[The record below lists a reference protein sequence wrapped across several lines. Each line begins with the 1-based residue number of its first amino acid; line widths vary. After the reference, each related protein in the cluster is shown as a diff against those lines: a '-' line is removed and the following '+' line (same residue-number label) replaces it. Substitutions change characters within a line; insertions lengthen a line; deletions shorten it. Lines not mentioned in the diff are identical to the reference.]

1 MSNVKVKF
9 CGLFR
14 EKDIEYVNKVKPN
27 YIGFVFAKSKRQV
40 TIEQAIEL
48 KSKLNTN
55 IKSVGVFVNEDIEKV
70 LETLD
75 KNIIDIVQLHGNE
88 SEDYIK
94 TIKKRSKKEIIKAI
108 KVSSFEDIEAW
119 KDSCADYLLLDSG
132 QGTGKIFNWD
142 NIKNL
147 NRPFFLAGGLNLEN
161 INEALLKV
169 NPMAIDISSG
179 IETNGVKDFEKMKE
193 VIKIVGR

>member
-1 MSNVKVKF
+1 MSKVKIKF

-14 EKDIEYVNKVKPN
+14 EKDIEYVNELNPD

-40 TIEQAIEL
+40 SIKQAIKL

-55 IKSVGVFVNEDIEKV
+55 IKAVGVFVNEDIEKV
-70 LETLD
+70 LE
-75 KNIIDIVQLHGNE
+75 IID
-88 SEDYIK
+88 K
-94 TIKKRSKKEIIKAI
+94 
-108 KVSSFEDIEAW
+108 DIEVW
-119 KDSCADYLLLDSG
+119 KDSCADYLLLDNG
-132 QGTGKIFNWD
+132 QGTGKTFNWN

-161 INEALLKV
+161 INEAILKV
-169 NPMAIDISSG
+169 KPMAIDISSG

>member
-1 MSNVKVKF
+1 MSKVKIKF
-9 CGLFR
+9 CGVFR
-14 EKDIEYVNKVKPN
+14 EKDIEYVNELNPD

-40 TIEQAIEL
+40 SIKQAIKL

-55 IKSVGVFVNEDIEKV
+55 IKAVGVFVNEDIEKV
-70 LETLD
+70 LEIID

-88 SEDYIK
+88 SEEYIK
-94 TIKKRSKKEIIKAI
+94 TIKERSTKEVIKAI
-108 KVSSFEDIEAW
+108 KVNCFEDIEVW
-119 KDSCADYLLLDSG
+119 KESCADYLLLDNG
-132 QGTGKIFNWD
+132 QGTGKTFNWN

-161 INEALLKV
+161 INEAILKV
-169 NPMAIDISSG
+169 KPMAIDISSG

>member
-1 MSNVKVKF
+1 MSKVKIKF

-14 EKDIEYVNKVKPN
+14 EKDIEYVNKLNPD
-27 YIGFVFAKSKRQV
+27 YIGLVFAKSKRQV
-40 TIEQAIEL
+40 SIKQAIKL

-55 IKSVGVFVNEDIEKV
+55 IKAVGVFVNEDIEKV
-70 LETLD
+70 LKILD
-75 KNIIDIVQLHGNE
+75 KNIIDIVQLHGIE

-94 TIKKRSKKEIIKAI
+94 TIKERSTKEVIKAI
-108 KVSSFEDIEAW
+108 KVSCFEDIEVW

-132 QGTGKIFNWD
+132 QGTGRTFNWD
-142 NIKNL
+142 NIQGL

-161 INEALLKV
+161 INEAILKIK
-169 NPMAIDISSG
+169 PMAIDISSG

>member
-1 MSNVKVKF
+1 MSKVKIKF

-14 EKDIEYVNKVKPN
+14 EKDIEYVNKLNPD
-27 YIGFVFAKSKRQV
+27 YIGLVFAKSKRQV
-40 TIEQAIEL
+40 SIKQAIKL

-55 IKSVGVFVNEDIEKV
+55 IRIVGVFVNEDIEKV
-70 LETLD
+70 LKILD
-75 KNIIDIVQLHGNE
+75 KNIIDIVQLHGIE

-94 TIKKRSKKEIIKAI
+94 TIKERSTKEVIKAI
-108 KVSSFEDIEAW
+108 KVSCFEDIEVW

-132 QGTGKIFNWD
+132 QGTGRTFNWD
-142 NIKNL
+142 NIQGL

-161 INEALLKV
+161 INEAILKIK
-169 NPMAIDISSG
+169 PMAIDISSG

>member
-1 MSNVKVKF
+1 MSKVKIKF

-14 EKDIEYVNKVKPN
+14 EKDIEYVNKLNPD
-27 YIGFVFAKSKRQV
+27 YIGLVFAKSKRQV
-40 TIEQAIEL
+40 SIKQAIKL

-55 IKSVGVFVNEDIEKV
+55 IRIVGVFVNEDIEKV
-70 LETLD
+70 LKILD
-75 KNIIDIVQLHGNE
+75 KNIIDIVQLHGIE

-94 TIKKRSKKEIIKAI
+94 TIKGRSTKEVIKAI
-108 KVSSFEDIEAW
+108 KVSCFEDIEVW

-132 QGTGKIFNWD
+132 QGTGRTFNWD
-142 NIKNL
+142 NIQGL

-161 INEALLKV
+161 INEAILKIK
-169 NPMAIDISSG
+169 PMAIDISSG
-179 IETNGVKDFEKMKE
+179 VETNGVKDFEKMKE

>member
-1 MSNVKVKF
+1 MSKVKIKF

-14 EKDIEYVNKVKPN
+14 EKDIEYVNKLNPD

-40 TIEQAIEL
+40 SIKQAIKL

-55 IKSVGVFVNEDIEKV
+55 IRIVGVFVNEDIEKV
-70 LETLD
+70 LKILD
-75 KNIIDIVQLHGNE
+75 KNIIDIVQLHGIE

-94 TIKKRSKKEIIKAI
+94 TIKGRSTKEVIKAI
-108 KVSSFEDIEAW
+108 KVSCFEDIEVW

-132 QGTGKIFNWD
+132 QGTGRTFNWD
-142 NIKNL
+142 NIQGL

-161 INEALLKV
+161 INEAILKIK
-169 NPMAIDISSG
+169 PMAIDISSG
-179 IETNGVKDFEKMKE
+179 VETNGVKDFEKMKE

>member
-94 TIKKRSKKEIIKAI
+94 TIKKRSEKEIIKAI
-108 KVSSFEDIEAW
+108 KVSCFEDIEAW

-132 QGTGKIFNWD
+132 QGTGEIFNWD

-147 NRPFFLAGGLNLEN
+147 NRSFFLAGGLNLEN